1 MLKQY
6 LKQIVNSFINTALFF
21 AIISKRSLYMRF
33 LLFLTVVL
41 SLLEAKGGLEVT
53 SKDFVYKEGSGKAEF
68 IGEVLAKNGETV
80 LNSDKLVVILDK
92 DNEAKKY
99 IATGHVSFN
108 IKNSKKKR
116 DIKGTCQKV
125 THIPKE
131 DKYILVGNVVLHDM
145 IRKRDVYGDEVV
157 IDNKL
162 GTSRAKSHTKKPVKF
177 IFNTGGK

>member
-1 MLKQY
+1 
-6 LKQIVNSFINTALFF
+6 
-21 AIISKRSLYMRF
+21 MRF